1 MADGRLKACHEFLQ
15 EYIMSENSKR
25 PRRSFSAELKQDT
38 IYLPG
43 KQGNSFKDA
52 ADVVG
57 VMAKSL
63 SDWHEKLAPE
73 SEPCDDDA
81 STFCCRMGS
90 AVSVDVCNV
99 RKWNVKSKKA
109 TAYFAKESH

>member
-1 MADGRLKACHEFLQ
+1 
-15 EYIMSENSKR
+15 MSENSMR

-73 SEPCDDDA
+73 SERAMTTPRPFAAGWDQP
-81 STFCCRMGS
+81 SQETS
-90 AVSVDVCNV
+90 ATYGNGTL
-99 RKWNVKSKKA
+99 NLKKPRRISRRNHIEISREQA
-109 TAYFAKESH
+109 TL